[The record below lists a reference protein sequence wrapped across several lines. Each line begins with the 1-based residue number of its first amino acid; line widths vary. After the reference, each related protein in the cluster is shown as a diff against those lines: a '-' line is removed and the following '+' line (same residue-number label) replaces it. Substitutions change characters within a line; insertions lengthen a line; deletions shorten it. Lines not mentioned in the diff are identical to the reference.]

1 MIYWFIFIC
10 ISIALSY
17 LVTDPE
23 IDIQFRNYNKVL
35 LLLFIFWFSGFRDNL
50 GSDYPTY
57 TDRLLG
63 SAYLNFGIEPTF
75 SVFANIIYYTSLS
88 PVFFFLIM
96 AIVTNYLFIISF
108 FRYNYT
114 FYILIIYLLTPL
126 FFLDTFNAVRAMC
139 AASIFVFSCKY
150 IESKEFFKFLFS
162 ILLAFSIHLT
172 AIFLLPFYFIAK
184 LNLNKLVL
192 SLILITSFILGTII
206 KINFN
211 AFFLKVIPYYSVY
224 TYRDTQHSGS
234 GLLNIIFNLIL
245 LLLIYKKQAITTS
258 IKNIIVF
265 NLFFIGI
272 VLSNFMPSFF
282 YISRFAMY
290 FIVFGAIVIPMLIK
304 IFNKKLMK
312 VSIIVL
318 FLLLFSNFLAR
329 NINDKTFIPKKM
341 LSIESLI
348 DPR

>member
-1 MIYWFIFIC
+1 MTYWFFF
-10 ISIALSY
+10 ISISIGLSY
-17 LVTDPE
+17 LATNHD
-23 IDIQFRNYNKVL
+23 IDIQFRSYSKVL

-63 SAYLNFGIEPTF
+63 TAYLNFGIEPAF
-75 SVFANIIYYTSLS
+75 SIFANIIHYTSLT
-88 PVFFFLIM
+88 PVFFFLII
-96 AIVTNYLFIISF
+96 AIVTNYFFIKSF

-126 FFLDTFNAVRAMC
+126 FFLDTFNAIRAMC

-150 IESKEFFKFLFS
+150 IESKEFFKFLFF

-172 AIFLLPFYFIAK
+172 AIFLLPFYFIAR

-192 SLILITSFILGTII
+192 SLLLISSFILGTII
-206 KINFN
+206 KISFD
-211 AFFLKVIPYYSVY
+211 AFFLKVIPYYSMY

-245 LLLIYKKQAITTS
+245 LLLIYKKQLITTS
-258 IKNIIVF
+258 TKNTIAF

-272 VLSNFMPSFF
+272 FFSNFMPSFF

-290 FIVFGAIVIPMLIK
+290 FIVFGSIVIPMLIN

-312 VSIIVL
+312 ISILVL
-318 FLLLFSNFLAR
+318 FLSLFSNFILR

-341 LSIESLI
+341 LPIESLI
-348 DPR
+348 DKR